1 MPTSPPAPSTAPP
14 LESGSLIKA
23 GPLWVWGFVLMCLAL
38 MAVIYFG
45 DLDRNLFFAINGF
58 AAQFVDKLWALITFF
73 SDGLVTFVLLLPF
86 IYRRP
91 QYIWAVLLA
100 AVLFTLAG
108 QGIKHI
114 MDVPRP
120 PRILEP
126 HEFNLIGPN
135 WGQNAFPSGHASMI
149 FNLVGVFILTTTKR
163 WLRLALLAVGA
174 VIALSRIAVGVHWPL
189 DVVAGALM
197 GWLTVWVGLKLTPY
211 MRWGWS
217 GIGQKILGAVLILAC
232 IVLFFADYTGFTNIM
247 TEQRLIALILFLVGT
262 REYLK
267 LYSIHILRPPH
278 RSAAASE
285 PDPNEK

>member
-1 MPTSPPAPSTAPP
+1 MAASPTAPP
-14 LESGSLIKA
+14 TAPPQESGSLIKA
-23 GPLWVWGFVLMCLAL
+23 GPVWVWGFVLICLAL

-45 DLDRNLFFAINGF
+45 DLNRDLFFAINGF

-73 SDGLVTFVLLLPF
+73 SDGLVSFVLLLPF
-86 IYRRP
+86 IYRKPR
-91 QYIWAVLLA
+91 YIWAVLLA

-120 PRILEP
+120 PRVLEP

-149 FNLVGVFILTTTKR
+149 FNLVGVLILTTTKR
-163 WLRLALLAVGA
+163 WLRWVLLAVGT
-174 VIALSRIAVGVHWPL
+174 VIALSRTAVGVHWPL

-197 GWLTVWVGLKLTPY
+197 GWLTVWVGLKLTPH

-247 TEQRLIALILFLVGT
+247 PEQRTIALILFVVGT
-262 REYLK
+262 VEYLK
-267 LYSIHILRPPH
+267 LYNIHLLRPP
-278 RSAAASE
+278 RRTIPVSN
-285 PDPNEK
+285 PDPPME

>member
-1 MPTSPPAPSTAPP
+1 MPTSHTAPSTASPQ
-14 LESGSLIKA
+14 ESGSLIKA
-23 GPLWVWGFVLMCLAL
+23 GPAWVWGFVLMCLAL

-45 DLDRNLFFAINGF
+45 DLNQDLFFVINGF
-58 AAQFVDKLWALITFF
+58 ADQFVDKLWALITFF

-120 PRILEP
+120 PRVLEP

-163 WLRLALLAVGA
+163 WLRWALLAVGA
-174 VIALSRIAVGVHWPL
+174 VIALSRTAVGVHWPL

-197 GWLTVWVGLKLTPY
+197 GWLTVWVGLKLTPH

-247 TEQRLIALILFLVGT
+247 TEQRVIALLFFLVGT
-262 REYLK
+262 VEYLK
-267 LYSIHILRPPH
+267 LYKIPSDRPLRKKPGGSYP
-278 RSAAASE
+278 E
-285 PDPNEK
+285 

>member
-1 MPTSPPAPSTAPP
+1 MATPHTAPSTASPQ
-14 LESGSLIKA
+14 ESGSLIKA

-45 DLDRNLFFAINGF
+45 DLNQDLFFAINGF

-120 PRILEP
+120 PRVLEP

-163 WLRLALLAVGA
+163 WLRWALLAVGA
-174 VIALSRIAVGVHWPL
+174 VIALSRTAVGVHWPL

-197 GWLTVWVGLKLTPY
+197 GWLTVWVGLKLTPHL
-211 MRWGWS
+211 RWGWS

-247 TEQRLIALILFLVGT
+247 TEQRVIALLFFLVGT
-262 REYLK
+262 VEYLK
-267 LYSIHILRPPH
+267 LYKIPIGRPLRKKPGGSYP
-278 RSAAASE
+278 E
-285 PDPNEK
+285 